1 MSYFMEDASKE
12 AKAWIEDWEEVY
24 LPDKDRVAWFSGVSE
39 EARQLLVKCLA
50 EKLYHLHLS
59 YAYEDL

>member
-1 MSYFMEDASKE
+1 MEDGLEE
-12 AKAWIEDWEEVY
+12 AKTWIEDFEENF
-24 LPDKDRVAWFSGVSE
+24 LSDKDRVIWFSGISE
-39 EARQLLVKCLA
+39 EAHQLLVKCLA